1 MGQPGL
7 KGLPRL
13 IAAFGNSVAG
23 MKVCWHQEEAFRQE
37 IVIAL
42 LALPLGLWLGETAVE
57 RVLLVASVWQIAI
70 FETLNSAVEA
80 VVDRIGTEYHELSGY
95 AKDIA
100 SASVLLAS
108 FLALLV
114 WGLILYERFFQG

>member
-1 MGQPGL
+1 MGGPGL

-13 IAAFGNSVAG
+13 IAAFGNSWAG
-23 MKVCWHQEEAFRQE
+23 MKVCWRKEEAFRQE
-37 IVIAL
+37 ILVLL
-42 LALPLGLWLGETAVE
+42 LALPLGLWLGESAVE
-57 RVLLVASVWQIAI
+57 RILLIGSVWQIAI

-80 VVDRIGTEYHELSGY
+80 VVDRIGTEYHALSGY

-114 WGLILYERFFQG
+114 WGLILYDKFQG

>member
-23 MKVCWHQEEAFRQE
+23 MRVCWRKEEAFRQE
-37 IVIAL
+37 ILML
-42 LALPLGLWLGETAVE
+42 LAALPLGLWLGENAVE
-57 RVLLVASVWQIAI
+57 RILLIGSVWQIAI

-80 VVDRIGTEYHELSGY
+80 VVDRIGTEYHALSGY

-114 WGLILYERFFQG
+114 WGLILYDKFQG